1 MKKTYGIII
10 LSVLILSI
18 FLSVNVNAETAPVAA
33 SLDVSFVNQLPD
45 PVEPGDIVDVRFK
58 IENLGREQA
67 ADVKIEFVESELF
80 SIVDGDA
87 IRDVGSLGGQ
97 QKDNDAKIIKYR
109 IKVAN
114 DAPSGDN
121 EITLKITNDDWNTVQ
136 IEDSFTITVNTLD
149 PVIELVSVS
158 TLPEKVAP
166 GQEIQLNLK
175 VKSLTSSEMRD
186 VKVAIDLEDTTTKT
200 YYFAPLGSANEQ
212 VIDSIMPNE
221 EKEFIFNLIAS
232 TNAPIQIEKIPVT
245 VSYLDND
252 GVSYSKSYIIGL
264 KVYEEPEYSVA
275 LEDKTIYKENQKG
288 TVVFSIANRGN
299 ANLNYLE
306 VEIVEQ
312 PELYKILGKTNV
324 YIGNLESDDF
334 DTAEFEIF
342 TKNSKYN
349 VLPVKINVKYKD
361 DYGKIFEQ
369 VHSVDIALLNQMES
383 YKYGLEQPQGV
394 GAVFNIM
401 LLVIILAFMAFML
414 LDLKNNKLPK
424 TKKIIWLILILTG
437 IGALIYFFK
446 ARSKKKN

>member
-1 MKKTYGIII
+1 
-10 LSVLILSI
+10 
-18 FLSVNVNAETAPVAA
+18 
-33 SLDVSFVNQLPD
+33 
-45 PVEPGDIVDVRFK
+45 
-58 IENLGREQA
+58 
-67 ADVKIEFVESELF
+67 
-80 SIVDGDA
+80 
-87 IRDVGSLGGQ
+87 
-97 QKDNDAKIIKYR
+97 
-109 IKVAN
+109 
-114 DAPSGDN
+114 
-121 EITLKITNDDWNTVQ
+121 
-136 IEDSFTITVNTLD
+136 
-149 PVIELVSVS
+149 
-158 TLPEKVAP
+158 
-166 GQEIQLNLK
+166 
-175 VKSLTSSEMRD
+175 
-186 VKVAIDLEDTTTKT
+186 
-200 YYFAPLGSANEQ
+200 
-212 VIDSIMPNE
+212 
-221 EKEFIFNLIAS
+221 LIAS

-369 VHSVDIALLNQMES
+369 VHSVDIELLNQMES